1 MMVPGL
7 LILDVFYGILRGARY
22 PVLFLAALLG
32 GCTKPPSLSE
42 QQPATTVSHLILPSD
57 ALPAYEAE
65 IDHAYFISTVNKR
78 VIAEGRE
85 VYQRVCYNC
94 HGDVNLPGSIP
105 NSLRF
110 AEGRFQHGSDPHTM
124 YETITRGWRLMPPQ
138 VQLVPREKY
147 SVIHYIR
154 EQFLANHNRAQLF
167 DITDDY
173 LADLP
178 DGDARGPDPVKLEP
192 WRDMDYG
199 PFLTGTFEI
208 ATAADRA
215 NPWPDGAKPDYVS
228 PDANIPYKGIAM
240 RLDPGAGGVSQGKQW
255 VTFEHDTLRVAGM
268 WQGQGF
274 IDWKSINFD
283 GLHVHRPRTVGEP
296 VFETADGPGWANPA
310 TGEFDDTRFVGLD
323 GRRFGPLPRETMR
336 FKGLYKKDQK
346 IVLSY
351 RVGQTDLLEHHRASP
366 HGGLERHLNIGASDR
381 DLKVRLSNVGTAVV
395 IGGAEP
401 VALGNADGFVV
412 ASIPAAHTPLK
423 VVFTIGDTVK
433 AEPLDLLPLTTG
445 GPPQWPEVVE
455 SPVIRGAQPGPFQW
469 DSFAMPFV
477 NPWNSRLRA
486 TGIDFTP
493 DGSAAIVV
501 CWDGDVWRVDG
512 IADESAATVSWR
524 RIASGLFQPLGV
536 KLIGDDIFVSC
547 RDQIVRLHDL
557 NGDGETDYYEN
568 FNSDH
573 QVTEH
578 FHEFAMGLQADD
590 AGNLYYAKS
599 ARHARTALVQH
610 HGTLLKV
617 SADGASTEILAN
629 GFRAANGV
637 CRNPDGTF
645 FVTDQEGHWNP
656 MNRINH
662 VVPGN
667 GFYGNMW
674 SYGSPDDTSDDI
686 VEKPLAWVDKGFD
699 RSPSELLWID
709 SPKWGALDGRL
720 LNLSYGHG
728 RLELVPHES
737 IDGQLQGGLVALPI
751 PDFPTGTMR
760 GRFHAGNGHLYLTGM
775 AAWGTQQMQLAGG
788 FFRVRVTGK
797 PMHLPVEINAHAAGM
812 DVTFSD
818 PIDPASLSPQDG
830 AIKVRTWALKRT
842 AEYGSDH
849 YNERDHEVMDLGL
862 SADGKTLRIGI
873 ADMSPVWQMSISYR
887 LTGANGEAVEGEIQN
902 TIHSVREK

>member
-1 MMVPGL
+1 MITPRWSYPFLLFAIAIGGATGLRAQSDVPAGEL
-7 LILDVFYGILRGARY
+7 LL
-22 PVLFLAALLG
+22 
-32 GCTKPPSLSE
+32 
-42 QQPATTVSHLILPSD
+42 PAS
-57 ALPAYEAE
+57 ALPDYEAQ
-65 IDHAYFISTVNKR
+65 IDHGYFISTTNKQ

-110 AEGRFQHGSDPHTM
+110 AEGQFQHGSDPHAM

-147 SVIHYIR
+147 AVIHYIR
-154 EQFLANHNRAQLF
+154 EQFLAAHNREQWF
-167 DITDDY
+167 KITDDY
-173 LADLP
+173 LAELP
-178 DGDARGPDPVKLEP
+178 EGDSRGPDPVKLEP

-208 ATAADRA
+208 ANAAERA
-215 NPWPDGAKPDYVS
+215 DPWPKGAKPDHVS
-228 PDANIPYKGIAM
+228 TDANIPHKGIAI
-240 RLDPGAGGVSQGKQW
+240 RLDPGSGGVSQGKQW

-296 VFETADGPGWANPA
+296 IFETADGPGWANPA
-310 TGEFDDTRFVGLD
+310 TGEFDDARFVGLD
-323 GRRFGPLPRETMR
+323 GRRFGPLPREWMR
-336 FKGLYKKDQK
+336 FTGLYKQGND

-351 RVGQTDLLEHHRASP
+351 RVGYADILEHHRTSAG
-366 HGGLERHLNIGASDR
+366 GGLERHLNIGASAH
-381 DLKVRLSNVGTAVV
+381 DLKVRLADVGADVA
-395 IGGAEP
+395 IGGREP
-401 VALGNADGFVV
+401 VLITSDDGYLV
-412 ASIPAAHTPLK
+412 AHIPAALTPLNL
-423 VVFTIGDTVK
+423 VFTIGDMAR
-433 AEPLDLLPLTTG
+433 AEPLDLQPFTTG
-445 GPPQWPEVVE
+445 GPSQWLEVVE
-455 SPVIRGAQPGPFQW
+455 SPIIRGDQPGPFQW

-486 TGIDFTP
+486 TGVDFTP
-493 DGSAAIVV
+493 DGESAIVV
-501 CWDGDVWRVDG
+501 FWDGDVWRVDG
-512 IADESAATVSWR
+512 IADESAATVRWR

-536 KLIGDDIFVSC
+536 KLVGEDIFVSC

-557 NGDGETDYYEN
+557 NGDGETDYYES

-599 ARHARTALVQH
+599 GRHACTALVQH

-617 SADGASTEILAN
+617 SADGATTEILAK

-662 VVPGN
+662 VVPGD

-674 SYGSPDDTSDDI
+674 GYGSPDDTSDDV
-686 VEKPLAWVDKGFD
+686 VERPLAWVDKKFD

-709 SPKWGALDGRL
+709 SPAWGPLDGRL

-737 IDGQLQGGLVALPI
+737 LDGQLQGGLVSLPI

-760 GRFHAGNGHLYLTGM
+760 GRFHPTNGHLYLTGM

-788 FFRVRVTGK
+788 FFRVRATGK
-797 PMHLPVEINAHAAGM
+797 PMHLPVKLNAHTKGM

-818 PIDPASLSPQDG
+818 PIDPASLQQNEAPVK
-830 AIKVRTWALKRT
+830 IRTWALKRT
-842 AEYGSDH
+842 ENYGSDH
-849 YNERDHEVMDLGL
+849 YDERDHDVTDLSL
-862 SADGKTLRIGI
+862 SADGKTLHIGI
-873 ADMSPVWQMSISYR
+873 ADMSPVWQMSISYK
-887 LTGANGEAVEGEIQN
+887 LLGAKGELVEGEIQN
-902 TIHSVREK
+902 TIHALGVDR